1 MRVVV
6 VGGSGN
12 VGTAVLRRLHTETDI
27 DIVGISRRRPP
38 KSEPYDNA
46 VAWHA
51 VDIADP
57 KASEPLRQAMSG
69 ADAVIHLAWGFQPTR
84 DPAYL
89 QRVGVEGS
97 ARVLEAALGAGVPHL
112 VHQSSVGV
120 YAPKRDD
127 HPVREDYPATSVPAS
142 PYSRHK
148 AAAEAHLDDVER
160 ANPGAIALA
169 RTRPGFVLQ
178 ADAGAAFTRYGLPSY
193 LPSRLL
199 RHVPV
204 LPIAKRLV
212 IPVVHATDLAD
223 AIARIVRRQA
233 TGAFNL
239 AADEPLHRDDIAKVL
254 GARPFEVPAPVVRYA
269 IDLTWRLRLQPLDP
283 SWIDLAFA
291 VPLLDTA
298 RARTILDWHP
308 AVAADRS
315 LTETI
320 EAMAA
325 GRGIPSPV
333 LRPRSAIGQLRRL
346 VRDGPITTRRLP

>member
-12 VGTAVLRRLHTETDI
+12 VGTALFRRLRSEPDI
-27 DIVGISRRRPP
+27 DVVGISRRRPP
-38 KSEPYDNA
+38 RSEPYDHA
-46 VAWHA
+46 VSWHE
-51 VDIADP
+51 VDIANP
-57 KASEPLRQAMSG
+57 NATEPLRRAMSG
-69 ADAVIHLAWGFQPTR
+69 ADAVVHLAWGFQPTR

-97 ARVLEAALGAGVPHL
+97 ARVLEAALQAGVPHL

-127 HPVREDYPATSVPAS
+127 QPVSEDYPTTSVPAS

-148 AAAEAHLDDVER
+148 AAAEAHLDDVAR
-160 ANPGAIALA
+160 TRPGAITVA

-178 ADAGAAFTRYGLPSY
+178 ADAGAAIARYGLPGY
-193 LPSRLL
+193 LPSGLL
-199 RHVPV
+199 RHIPV
-204 LPIAKRLV
+204 LPLPNRLV

-223 AIARIVRRQA
+223 AIARIVRRKA

-239 AADEPLHRDDIAKVL
+239 AADEPLRRDDIAKVL
-254 GARPFEVPAPVVRYA
+254 GARQVEAPAAVLHYA
-269 IDLTWRLRLQPLDP
+269 IDLTWRLRLQPLDV
-283 SWIDLAFA
+283 SWIDLAFS
-291 VPLLDTA
+291 VPLLDTS
-298 RARTILDWHP
+298 RARTILDWRP
-308 AVAADRS
+308 RVAADRA
-315 LTETI
+315 LAETI

-325 GRGIPSPV
+325 GRGISSPV